1 MFRHP
6 HEPMIPLRTLAFCLA
21 AAAAALSPAL
31 ASAVPARRVIV
42 FVWDG
47 MRPDAIS
54 QEDTPNLKAM
64 ADRGVFFADNH
75 ATYPTFTMINASS
88 FATGSFPGT
97 IGFFGNRFWAPG
109 TKGRDAKGGAID
121 SVSPVYTEDY
131 AILRALDEHY
141 DHELLQVPN
150 LLSRAQK
157 AGMKTAVVGKSGPA
171 FLQDYKEGGVIL
183 DENVALPLA
192 FAKRLQ
198 KAGRP
203 LPANTVNAY
212 EPDRFSLEP
221 DNDKPTAQL
230 PIVTLK
236 DGVTSD
242 ASDGAGTTPAAAN
255 AYLMDTFLSY
265 ILPQEKPDVSI
276 VWLRNP
282 DITEHQYGVGS
293 PNFHVAL
300 RQQDELLGKLE
311 TKLRELG
318 MDADTDVVVVS
329 DHAHSN
335 IAGPTD
341 LFPLRGINDGRVAN
355 VDADWGYSV
364 SGSVRLAD
372 EMTRAGFTA
381 FDGTGCIYSPVM
393 SGIRADG
400 SQLRPTKFDDDGRLC
415 GKPGPYTTPS
425 YKMPAELP
433 KGAFVLAPNGGSEYL
448 YQPEHNADQVRRAV
462 RFLQS
467 RQPFGAIFVDERY
480 GRIPGTLPLA
490 SVHLENRR
498 APDIIAS
505 YDYDANAVVQG
516 FRGTLYSSMSN
527 ERGMH
532 GSFSPVDVHNT
543 LIASGPHFRR
553 AWRDELPSGNV
564 DLAPTL
570 AAILGVSLG
579 RTDGRVLHE
588 ALEGKAGRAAD
599 TYRVVPADVRTDE
612 ATGLTMQRIDGS
624 ALPASTYRFIL
635 RTKRLNDGERD
646 YIYFDE
652 AKAERH

>member
-1 MFRHP
+1 MTS
-6 HEPMIPLRTLAFCLA
+6 LRSLLVCFAVAVA
-21 AAAAALSPAL
+21 AVSATAAVAA
-31 ASAVPARRVIV
+31 PARRVIV

-54 QEDTPNLKAM
+54 EDDTPNLKAL

-75 ATYPTFTMINASS
+75 ATYPTFTMVNASS

-109 TKGRDAKGGAID
+109 GKGLDAKGGAID
-121 SVSPVYTEDY
+121 FASPVYTEDY
-131 AILRALDEHY
+131 AVLRALDEYY

-157 AGMKTAVVGKSGPA
+157 AGLKTAVVGKSGPA
-171 FLQDYKEGGVIL
+171 FLQDYHEGGVIL

-203 LPANTVNAY
+203 LPANAVNAY
-212 EPDRFSLEP
+212 PSDRFSLEP
-221 DNDKPTAQL
+221 DNDRPTAQA
-230 PIVTLK
+230 PAVMLK
-236 DGVTSD
+236 DGVSSD
-242 ASDGAGTTPAAAN
+242 PTDGAGTPSTASN
-255 AYLMDTFLSY
+255 AYLMDTFLGY
-265 ILPQEKPDVSI
+265 ILPVEKPDVSF

-282 DITEHQYGVGS
+282 DATEHLYGVGS

-300 RQQDELLGKLE
+300 RAQDELLGKLE
-311 TKLRELG
+311 AKLRELG
-318 MDADTDVVVVS
+318 LDADTDLIVVS

-335 IAGPTD
+335 IAGPAD
-341 LFPLRGINDGRVAN
+341 LFPLRVVNDGRVAGI
-355 VDADWGYSV
+355 DADWGYSV
-364 SGSVRLAD
+364 SGAVRLAD
-372 EMTRAGFTA
+372 EMTRAGFAA
-381 FDGTGCIYSPVM
+381 FDGFGCIHAPVM

-400 SQLRPTKFDDDGRLC
+400 TPLRPTRYDDDGRLC

-425 YKMPAELP
+425 YKLPATLP

-448 YQPEHNADQVRRAV
+448 YQPEHDAALVLRAV

-467 RQPFGAIFVDERY
+467 RQPFGAIFVDQRY
-480 GRIPGTLPLA
+480 GHIPGTLPLA

-498 APDIIAS
+498 SPDIIAS
-505 YDYDANAVVQG
+505 YDYDAHAVVQG

-553 AWRDELPSGNV
+553 GMRDELPSGNV

-570 AAILGVSLG
+570 ANVLGVKLD
-579 RTDGRVLHE
+579 RTDGRVLRE
-588 ALEGKAGRAAD
+588 ALEGGEGRAVDA
-599 TYRVVPADVRTDE
+599 YRVSPADVRTDE
-612 ATGLTMQRIDGS
+612 ATGLSMQRIDGS
-624 ALPASTYRFIL
+624 ASPATTYRFTL
-635 RTKRLNDGERD
+635 KTKQLEDGGRK